1 MKKTQNGTEK
11 FEEEGKLFF
20 DHGEES
26 TKGLNKRETWSS
38 RIDFLLACVGFSVG
52 FGNVWRFPYLCY
64 KNGGGAFLI
73 PYLICVVVAGVP
85 LFFLE
90 VTVGQFMGVSGFKAW
105 NICPLLQGLGGTTTT
120 IVFFLNCYYNV
131 IICWALYYVFSSFT
145 TELPWKTCG
154 HEWNTEHCYDFNGA
168 NKTAVNVTAVSG
180 NVTDTMVKSLT
191 NSTANV
197 TYSTVTRIDPV
208 NEFWERKVLGLSSG
222 IDDMG
227 IVRWDL
233 ALCLLLAWVIVYVCI
248 CKGIRTSGKV
258 MYVTATAP
266 YFFMLALLIR
276 NSILEGAV
284 DGVIYY
290 LKPDLAKLGDM
301 EVWIDASTQI
311 MWSYSIGNGALTAL
325 GSYNKF
331 SHNSYRDVTIFAFI
345 NSGTSI
351 FAGFLIFTILGHMA
365 FLQDT
370 TVDKVAASG
379 PGLAFIAYPKAV
391 SMMPGAPV
399 WSALF
404 FIMIIFLGIDSQFVQ
419 MEGFITSVVDQYAH
433 ILRRGYRKEIFIAVV
448 CAISFLIGLSMIAEG
463 GMYVFQIFDYYSGNR
478 VILLVAFA
486 ECAAVA
492 WIYGINRIY
501 DNIEMMLGHR
511 ISRYMWLAWTVL
523 TPMFCIVFFLIS
535 IVTYSELDYKRT
547 TMTYQYP
554 GWAVAIGWIMAMSS
568 AVWIPALILHKFVK
582 YGFSK
587 ETLRLMLVPYG
598 LKAHQLRSKDKGEQ
612 TLADLDSRT

>member
-1 MKKTQNGTEK
+1 MKTPENCSDK
-11 FEEEGKLFF
+11 FEEEGKSFL
-20 DHGEES
+20 DDAEDKD
-26 TKGLNKRETWSS
+26 KGLHKRETWSS
-38 RIDFLLACVGFSVG
+38 RLDFLLACVGFSVG

-131 IICWALYYVFSSFT
+131 IICWAIYYVFSSFT
-145 TELPWKTCG
+145 SELPWKTCG
-154 HEWNTEHCYDFNGA
+154 HEWNTEHCYDFNGV
-168 NKTAVNVTAVSG
+168 NKTEAFA
-180 NVTDTMVKSLT
+180 T
-191 NSTANV
+191 NL
-197 TYSTVTRIDPV
+197 TVTTVNTSLNYITPNNISSPVIRIDPV

-222 IDDMG
+222 IDEMG
-227 IVRWDL
+227 TVRWDL

-276 NSILEGAV
+276 NSVLEGAL

-290 LKPDLAKLGDM
+290 LKPDLTKLGDM

-331 SHNSYRDVTIFAFI
+331 NHNSYRDVTIFAFI

-370 TVDKVAASG
+370 TIDKVAASG

-419 MEGFITSVVDQYAH
+419 MEGFITPVVDQYAH

-448 CAISFLIGLSMIAEG
+448 CAVSYLIGLSMIAEG

-486 ECAAVA
+486 ECVAVS

-523 TPMFCIVFFLIS
+523 TPLFCIVFFLIS
-535 IVTYSELDYKRT
+535 IVTYSELDYKRP

-554 GWAVAIGWIMAMSS
+554 DWAVAIGWIMAMSS
-568 AVWIPALILHKFVK
+568 AVWIPALIIHKFFK
-582 YGFSK
+582 YGFTM
-587 ETLRLMLVPYG
+587 ETLRLMMVPIG
-598 LKAHQLRSKDKGEQ
+598 LKNHQLRPEDKGEKSLNDLNSQ
-612 TLADLDSRT
+612 T